1 MKQGSSKL
9 EKAEILQ
16 MTVDHLKLLHAVSS
30 KGVCFYFIHVFV
42 NVSTKPIV
50 SYCWKLLSSSRQNV
64 LQKPSLMVSDKAFFS
79 FLRLFRR
86 EGPGG
91 RLQDSGLQRV
101 CWGGGAVPQLP

>member
-50 SYCWKLLSSSRQNV
+50 SYCWKLLSSSH
-64 LQKPSLMVSDKAFFS
+64 QKPSLMVSDKAFVF